1 MGQNLDE
8 GKKKKCSVVNFLSI
22 SSSSCWHDYILS
34 SSTTWRSLSQHIPMS
49 FLSIVID
56 NTFVNRSTKLSL
68 DLIRRIAISSLFGVN
83 ESKRLG
89 RYMLN
94 SITLNVSFFN
104 LCNVCNIINLVALPL
119 KEGSPYV
126 SIIYLIDFQNIVV
139 PPYIITYLIW
149 DRALWGSKR

>member
-1 MGQNLDE
+1 
-8 GKKKKCSVVNFLSI
+8 
-22 SSSSCWHDYILS
+22 
-34 SSTTWRSLSQHIPMS
+34 MS

-104 LCNVCNIINLVALPL
+104 LCNVCNVINLVALPL

-139 PPYIITYLIW
+139 PPYIITYLI
-149 DRALWGSKR
+149 